1 MSGFSY
7 AEMTTRNRGFVS
19 EAEQAR
25 LRAATVFIPGTGGM
39 GGAALMA
46 LLRAGVGNFI
56 IADLDG
62 FEVSNLN
69 RQLFCTL
76 DTVDVHKA
84 RAARDAAARINP
96 EARFEVLGPEWT
108 RELDRIAPAVDV
120 IVNGMD
126 DAAAGVHLY
135 RRAKAAGR
143 TVIDAYASPLPSVT
157 VVRPDDPRPE
167 ERLRYPTVG
176 VDWTAVDA
184 AMRAECLVR
193 EIEYVL
199 VHSSSHAHVDLAVA
213 AEVAAGKRSRFSF
226 STMVTMA
233 GTLMAE
239 EAVRAILGRSGG
251 TDARGYFFNP
261 HRVRVERPKSAP
273 VAAVR
278 RLLVRRFLA
287 RMMAAA

>member
-1 MSGFSY
+1 MSAFSY

-25 LRAATVFIPGTGGM
+25 LRDAAVFIPGTGGM

-46 LLRAGVGNFI
+46 LLRAGVGRFI
-56 IADLDG
+56 LADLDG

-76 DTVDVHKA
+76 DTVGVHKA
-84 RAARDAAARINP
+84 EAARTTALRINP
-96 EARFEVLGPEWT
+96 EARIEVLGGEWPGQ
-108 RELDRIAPAVDV
+108 LDRIAGEVDV

-135 RRAKAAGR
+135 RRAKAHGR

-157 VVRPDDPRPE
+157 VVRPDDPRLE
-167 ERLRYPTVG
+167 ERLGYPTVG
-176 VDWTAVDA
+176 VEWTHVDA
-184 AMRAECLVR
+184 DMRNACLVR

-233 GTLMAE
+233 GTMMAE
-239 EAVRAILGRSGG
+239 EAIRVLLGRAGG
-251 TDARGYFFNP
+251 TDCRGYFFNP
-261 HRVRVERPKSAP
+261 HRMRVERPRSAP
-273 VAAVR
+273 VAALR
-278 RLLVRRFLA
+278 RLVVRRFLA